1 MGIKLIYDFKE
12 LINMRSCIYC
22 GRELEQGEVCM
33 CPQSAAHRAKKQNS
47 SKTDANAPDA
57 NEKRTTYRTGYTG
70 HQSRFDRVRDK
81 HRAKRNAANSGG
93 FKKTAMSFVKEF
105 IKSPVDKVIN
115 PPEISKVVMLIIAAA
130 QGAVAWL
137 GMFFLYTGMTG
148 SIFGILGKLLGF
160 DGIAGYSAI
169 GKMLMCIMAGAICGI
184 VLFFLY
190 TGVFYFI
197 NRFIFKS
204 KTAYWDFSTR
214 LSLIG
219 IPFTVFGILG
229 ALLSLFSLRT
239 LTVLLVCGLIS
250 SIVLMYEALRT
261 EWVNR
266 SPGAVM
272 YAMLGGLFILFTFL
286 CNLIRI

>member
-1 MGIKLIYDFKE
+1 
-12 LINMRSCIYC
+12 MRSCIYC
-22 GRELEQGEVCM
+22 GRELEPGEVCS
-33 CPQSAAHRAKKQNS
+33 CPQSAARRAQKAAADT
-47 SKTDANAPDA
+47 KTNKTS
-57 NEKRTTYRTGYTG
+57 ETKTERTTYRTGYTG
-70 HQSRFDRVRDK
+70 HQSRFDR
-81 HRAKRNAANSGG
+81 AKERYKAKNNAKSQNG
-93 FKKTAMSFVKEF
+93 FKKSAMQFVKEF

-115 PPEISKVVMLIIAAA
+115 PPEISKLVMLIIAAA
-130 QGAVAWL
+130 QGAVAWV

-148 SIFGILGKLLGF
+148 SVFGILGKLLGF
-160 DGIAGYSAI
+160 EGIAGYSAI
-169 GKMLMCIMAGAICGI
+169 GKMLLCVMAGAICGI

-219 IPFTVFGILG
+219 IPFTVFGIFG
-229 ALLSLFSLRT
+229 VLLSLFSLRT
-239 LTVLLVCGLIS
+239 LTVLLICGLIS

-261 EWVNR
+261 EWIKY
-266 SPGAVM
+266 SAGSVM

-286 CNLIRI
+286 INLLRI

>member
-1 MGIKLIYDFKE
+1 
-12 LINMRSCIYC
+12 MRSCIYC
-22 GRELEQGEVCM
+22 GRELEPGEVCS
-33 CPQSAAHRAKKQNS
+33 CPQSAARRARKETADT
-47 SKTDANAPDA
+47 KTDKTSEAKT
-57 NEKRTTYRTGYTG
+57 ERTTYRTGYTG
-70 HQSRFDRVRDK
+70 HQSRFDR
-81 HRAKRNAANSGG
+81 AKERYKAKNNAKSQSG
-93 FKKTAMSFVKEF
+93 FKKSAVHLVKEF

-115 PPEISKVVMLIIAAA
+115 PPEISKLVMLIIAAA
-130 QGAVAWL
+130 QGAVAWI

-148 SIFGILGKLLGF
+148 SVFGILGKLLGF
-160 DGIAGYSAI
+160 EGIAGYSAI
-169 GKMLMCIMAGAICGI
+169 GKMLLCVMAGAICGI

-219 IPFTVFGILG
+219 IPFTVFGVFGVI
-229 ALLSLFSLRT
+229 LSLFSLRT
-239 LTVLLVCGLIS
+239 LTVLLICGLVS

-261 EWVNR
+261 EWIKY
-266 SPGAVM
+266 SAGSVM

-286 CNLIRI
+286 INLLRI